1 MTKAIALFALLSTS
15 AFAQSL
21 PATEALTNVL
31 PVGEYTGTN
40 CSVSVKETQRT
51 VKVTVTQKNKSFTRE
66 IFANSMY
73 SYSANANSFMN
84 YEIED
89 IRGGRV
95 ETSLSTK
102 ALSNRTQV
110 VKISS
115 RDLARPDYVFAVECN
130 INL

>member
-21 PATEALTNVL
+21 TATEALTNVL

-40 CSVSVKETQRT
+40 CSVSVKETKRT
-51 VKVTVTQKNKSFTRE
+51 VKVTVAQKNKSITRE
-66 IFANSMY
+66 IFANSNY
-73 SYSANANSFMN
+73 GYAPASNSFKN
-84 YEIED
+84 FEIED
-89 IRGGRV
+89 IRGGKV
-95 ETSLSTK
+95 ETTFSTTGVNG
-102 ALSNRTQV
+102 SQV

>member
-40 CSVSVKETQRT
+40 CSVSIKETKRT
-51 VKVTVTQKNKSFTRE
+51 VKVTVAQKNKSITRE
-66 IFANSMY
+66 IFANSVY

-84 YEIED
+84 YEIEE

-102 ALSNRTQV
+102 AVNGSQM